1 MPKYR
6 SEIKDG
12 GPPDAIYAEATRA
25 RGIMGN
31 LRHPAT
37 SFLLQATGNR
47 PIELNISIHQGHIK
61 NSTRHELAL
70 RIYQY

>member
-47 PIELNISIHQGHIK
+47 PIELDISIH
-61 NSTRHELAL
+61 
-70 RIYQY
+70 